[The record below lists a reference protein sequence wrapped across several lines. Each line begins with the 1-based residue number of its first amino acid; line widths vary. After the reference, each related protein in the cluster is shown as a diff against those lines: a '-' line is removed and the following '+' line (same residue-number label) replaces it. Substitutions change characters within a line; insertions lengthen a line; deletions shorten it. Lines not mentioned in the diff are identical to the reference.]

1 MIVRLG
7 YVAICNTLNMTAS
20 KTITYSNFLKD
31 PNGYERINDL
41 ITENLKNLKEILTF
55 NVKNNIHFYRL
66 TSHLIPLATLI
77 KYDLSKYKDCF
88 NDLSSIINSNDMRI
102 DMHPDQFCVI
112 NLANKDAVL
121 RSFDI
126 LSYHLDILKALDVKN
141 PLLVLHVGSNVFG
154 KEKSSSRFINNFLK
168 LSDDIKSVI
177 ALENDDKIFSLS
189 DTLNICEKLKVPC
202 ILDYHHFI
210 CNKNDDSLEKLLP
223 RVFKTW
229 NFTPKVHFSSPKNN
243 TKKDMRSHHD
253 YINGDSFIS
262 FLEIVKNYTNKLD
275 VMIEAKMKDQA
286 LFYLVRY
293 LKYKTNYEFLDDTTF
308 IVN

>member
-7 YVAICNTLNMTAS
+7 YVAICNTL
-20 KTITYSNFLKD
+20 NFLKD

-112 NLANKDAVL
+112 NSANKDTVL

-168 LSDDIKSVI
+168 LSDDIKSAVLVI
-177 ALENDDKIFSLS
+177 HGEKAHSRYISEDAFK
-189 DTLNICEKLKVPC
+189 KLKGN
-202 ILDYHHFI
+202 
-210 CNKNDDSLEKLLP
+210 NKKLLIIKDANH
-223 RVFKTW
+223 VDLYDNLGK
-229 NFTPKVHFSSPKNN
+229 SPF
-243 TKKDMRSHHD
+243 D
-253 YINGDSFIS
+253 
-262 FLEIVKNYTNKLD
+262 EIEK
-275 VMIEAKMKDQA
+275 
-286 LFYLVRY
+286 FYQSN
-293 LKYKTNYEFLDDTTF
+293 LK
-308 IVN
+308 